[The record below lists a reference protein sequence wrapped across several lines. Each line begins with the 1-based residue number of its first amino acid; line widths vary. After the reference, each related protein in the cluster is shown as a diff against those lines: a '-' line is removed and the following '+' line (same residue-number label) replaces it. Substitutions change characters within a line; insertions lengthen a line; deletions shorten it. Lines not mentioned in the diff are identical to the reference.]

1 VAQIRKRFERMINNP
16 KDVKWNELKVLAE
29 HYGLTVKNPR
39 GGSHFMVYHPDD
51 PENTMIPVP
60 VHSNKVK
67 PYYVKRVI
75 ALILDTCVEEE

>member
-1 VAQIRKRFERMINNP
+1 
-16 KDVKWNELKVLAE
+16 
-29 HYGLTVKNPR
+29 
-39 GGSHFMVYHPDD
+39 MVYHPDD